1 MKKIDWEDSR
11 KKTAAYEYLVKVFKT
26 TKPSV
31 SLAMSF
37 KRNSLEAARMRHVAI
52 HELGGR
58 LLSDENVTV
67 SPVEIDDD
75 IDTPGLDQ
83 ADFRYSVTDSQN
95 NLIFLVFSFMGI

>member
-1 MKKIDWEDSR
+1 MTGKIPER
-11 KKTAAYEYLVKVFKT
+11 KLPLMNNLVKVFKT

-37 KRNSLEAARMRHVAI
+37 KRNSLEAARMRHVAV

-67 SPVEIDDD
+67 SPVKILDSHGNVKAVITDD
-75 IDTPGLDQ
+75 
-83 ADFRYSVTDSQN
+83 SVT
-95 NLIFLVFSFMGI
+95 L

>member
-67 SPVEIDDD
+67 SPVKILDSHGNVKSVITDD
-75 IDTPGLDQ
+75 
-83 ADFRYSVTDSQN
+83 
-95 NLIFLVFSFMGI
+95 

>member
-58 LLSDENVTV
+58 LLSDDNVTV
-67 SPVEIDDD
+67 SPVKILDSHGNVKAVITDD
-75 IDTPGLDQ
+75 
-83 ADFRYSVTDSQN
+83 SVT
-95 NLIFLVFSFMGI
+95 L

>member
-1 MKKIDWEDSR
+1 MTGKIPER
-11 KKTAAYEYLVKVFKT
+11 KLPLMNNLVKVFKT

-37 KRNSLEAARMRHVAI
+37 KRNSLEAARMRHVAV

-67 SPVEIDDD
+67 SPVKILDSHGNVKSVITDDS
-75 IDTPGLDQ
+75 ITL
-83 ADFRYSVTDSQN
+83 
-95 NLIFLVFSFMGI
+95 